1 MASVQQPPP
10 PPPPSPPV
18 TLSSGKPP
26 PSPCPQHA
34 AIPIPP
40 EYPPVQETSGSSQA
54 NFSENGS
61 SPPMQN
67 GLQFPPS
74 QDSAGPELSDGDEE
88 KKHLPVQET
97 DPAPQTLAQQSSGSR
112 VSDEADAQAGENGEE
127 RMP

>member
-18 TLSSGKPP
+18 TLCSGKQGPLLP
-26 PSPCPQHA
+26 PCPQHA

-67 GLQFPPS
+67 GLQFPSS
-74 QDSAGPELSDGDEE
+74 QDSTGPELSDGDEE

-97 DPAPQTLAQQSSGSR
+97 DPAPQTLAQQASGSR
-112 VSDEADAQAGENGEE
+112 VPDEADAQAG
-127 RMP
+127 RLDSVW